1 MQLHRVV
8 ENNHEKAYCNMMRT
22 TTAKDKR
29 DAEINS
35 LAKSLYE
42 KMSDQDYSEIEDK
55 ISSLQVQGYTVF
67 GIEHIDPDDIQKALE
82 MLFYIKATKIT
93 NNQKACYQR
102 VFNKH

>member
-1 MQLHRVV
+1 MSLQRAV
-8 ENNHEKAYCNMMRT
+8 ENNYERAYCNMMRT

-29 DAEINS
+29 DAEIEL

-55 ISSLQVQGYTVF
+55 IIKVF
-67 GIEHIDPDDIQKALE
+67 GIEHINPDDIQKALE

-93 NNQKACYQR
+93 NNQKACY
-102 VFNKH
+102 

>member
-1 MQLHRVV
+1 MRTLDQHV

-22 TTAKDKR
+22 MNAKDKR

-55 ISSLQVQGYTVF
+55 IIKVF

-93 NNQKACYQR
+93 NNQKACY
-102 VFNKH
+102 